1 MSDVFRTIHEISVK
15 VQEEVDNV
23 IVGEI
28 NRIAIENGLHEVVT
42 LNKKGIA
49 KILSKAQKRKIYYDR
64 ESYVCCPECGNSY
77 NLNKIVSYRPN
88 YCPDCGQ
95 ALDWE
100 V

>member
-1 MSDVFRTIHEISVK
+1 MSDVFSTIHKISIK
-15 VQEEVDNV
+15 VQEDMDNV

-49 KILSKAQKRKIYYDR
+49 IILSKAQPRKIYYDR
-64 ESYVCCPECGNSY
+64 ESYARCPNCGNSY
-77 NLNKIVSYRPN
+77 ILNKIIRYKPK

-95 ALDWE
+95 ALEWE

>member
-1 MSDVFRTIHEISVK
+1 MTEVFSTIHKISIK
-15 VQEEVDNV
+15 VQKDIDNV

-49 KILSKAQKRKIYYDR
+49 KILRKAQKQKIYYDR
-64 ESYVCCPECGNSY
+64 ECYACCPECGNSY
-77 NLNKIVSYRPN
+77 NLNKISFLKPE